1 MFRFSTARSLMMHQ
15 RRAMSSAQ
23 QATVHQPFKLKPVEP
38 YPKSVGAQDMVT
50 ELWAV
55 NPGVVVGLSSVGAFV
70 IGVGVHMITKGT
82 QVNAGVEHA
91 MHEEKEAAKKV
102 IASQYVP

>member
-1 MFRFSTARSLMMHQ
+1 
-15 RRAMSSAQ
+15 
-23 QATVHQPFKLKPVEP
+23 LKPVEP
-38 YPKSVGAQDMVT
+38 YPKSAGAHDMVT

-55 NPGVVVGLSSVGAFV
+55 NPGVVVALSSVGAFV
-70 IGVGVHMITKGT
+70 IGVGVHNITKGT

-91 MHEEKEAAKKV
+91 MHEEKEGAKKV

>member
-1 MFRFSTARSLMMHQ
+1 MHQ

-23 QATVHQPFKLKPVEP
+23 NACVHQPFKLKPVEP
-38 YPKSVGAQDMVT
+38 YPKSAGAQDMVT

-70 IGVGVHMITKGT
+70 IGCGVHMITKGT
-82 QVNAGVEHA
+82 QVNTGVEHA
-91 MHEEKEAAKKV
+91 MHEEKESAKKV